1 MAFWIITIGLTAV
14 VAGLLALALLRRD
27 DKFSGEA
34 DYDLRVYRD
43 QLTEVERDL
52 ERGVLSGA
60 DATRVRTEVSRR
72 ILAADTERRVDSD
85 LVSGAPK
92 ALALVIT
99 LILAGG
105 SFALYKG
112 IGPIT
117 GLGAPGYGDLALVER
132 IAYADEL
139 RKTRPSQ
146 AEAEASLP
154 AQAPVAEFNA
164 DYLRLVQTLRDTVVE
179 RPDDIQ
185 GHVLLAQNESNLGN
199 FSAAYQA
206 QGRILDLK
214 GDQSTVQDL
223 TDYMDLLVLAAGG
236 YVSPEA
242 EKAARVILA
251 RSPDN
256 GIARY
261 YMGLMMAQTG
271 RPDLA
276 FRVWDRQ
283 LRTGPEDALWI
294 APILAQ
300 IPEVAQR
307 AGVNYQI
314 PAIGSAKTKGPT
326 SEDIESAGNMTG
338 ADRIEMIEGMVAGL
352 SDRLATDGG
361 PPEEWAQL
369 IGALGVLER
378 TDQAFAIF
386 KNAEIVFGGDPS
398 AMDMITRAA
407 QRAGVAE

>member
-154 AQAPVAEFNA
+154 AQAPIAEFNA
-164 DYLRLVQTLRDTVVE
+164 DYLRLVQTLRDTVVG

>member
-214 GDQSTVQDL
+214 GDQSSVQDL

-251 RSPDN
+251 RSTDN